1 MLPVEAIEV
10 RVNHLA
16 ALKRSGHKIV
26 ALTAY
31 DYPMARLVDHAGV
44 DVILVGD
51 SLANVVLGHPTTLPV
66 TMDQMVHH
74 AAPVRRGVTRA
85 LTVADM
91 PFLSWQTGWEDAVR
105 NAGRFLQQAGMSAV
119 KLEGG
124 GPAIEIA
131 RRLVETGIPVM
142 GHLGYTPQSV
152 HRFGS
157 HIVQGKTGPQ
167 AGSLIEDALAL
178 EAAGV
183 SAIVLECIPDDV
195 ARTITARIGIPTIGI
210 GAGPDCDGQILVLHD
225 VLGLTPHPPRF
236 AKAYVNLA
244 AMISAAI
251 EDYANDVRDEKF
263 PGVTAAQ
270 SLKCV

>member
-1 MLPVEAIEV
+1 MLPVEAIEM

-16 ALKRSGHKIV
+16 AMKRSGQKIV

-31 DYPMARLVDHAGV
+31 DYPMARLVDQAGV
-44 DVILVGD
+44 DLILVGD
-51 SLANVVLGHPTTLPV
+51 SLANVVLGHSTTLPV

-74 AAPVRRGVTRA
+74 AAAVRRGVTRA

-105 NAGRFLQQAGMSAV
+105 NAGRFLSEAGMAAV

-124 GPAIEIA
+124 GPAIEAA
-131 RRLVETGIPVM
+131 RRLVATGIPVI

-157 HIVQGKTGPQ
+157 EVVQGKTGPG
-167 AGSLIEDALAL
+167 AEAIFEDARAL

-183 SAIVLECIPDDV
+183 SAIVLECVTPDL
-195 ARTITARIGIPTIGI
+195 ARSITARIAVPTIGI
-210 GAGPDCDGQILVLHD
+210 GSGRDCDGQILVLHD
-225 VLGLTPHPPRF
+225 ALGLTPHPPRF
-236 AKAYVNLA
+236 AKAYLNLSQL
-244 AMISAAI
+244 ISAAV
-251 EDYANDVRDEKF
+251 EDYANEVRDGAF
-263 PGVTAAQ
+263 PAVRASDA
-270 SLKCV
+270 LKCV